1 MLSVEVYI
9 VQPANMELKMNKINA
24 AVKLAI
30 IVTMLMASSLLGCSH
45 LNSQSDNS
53 AEGDSDYDKIQ
64 EIRQDDEFNTILRE
78 YSAGQTSKAEV
89 TAKLNELKERHTIK
103 SYDWSSD
110 GNTIICTLPGG
121 MEHLISFTSPPDL

>member
-1 MLSVEVYI
+1 
-9 VQPANMELKMNKINA
+9 MNKINA

-30 IVTMLMASSLLGCSH
+30 IVTMLMVSSLLGCSH
-45 LNSQSDNS
+45 LNNQPDNS

-64 EIRQDDEFNTILRE
+64 EINQDAGLKTILRE
-78 YSAGQTSKAEV
+78 YSAGQTSKDEV

-110 GNTIICTLPGG
+110 GNTSFVHSREAWSISSVLPPLLIYNTQNAPA
-121 MEHLISFTSPPDL
+121 EHSAGAFLLT

>member
-1 MLSVEVYI
+1 
-9 VQPANMELKMNKINA
+9 MNKIKNI
-24 AVKLAI
+24 VKLAI
-30 IVTMLMASSLLGCSH
+30 IITALMASSLLGCSH
-45 LNSQSDNS
+45 INNPSDSS

-64 EIRQDDEFNTILRE
+64 EINQDAGLKTILRE